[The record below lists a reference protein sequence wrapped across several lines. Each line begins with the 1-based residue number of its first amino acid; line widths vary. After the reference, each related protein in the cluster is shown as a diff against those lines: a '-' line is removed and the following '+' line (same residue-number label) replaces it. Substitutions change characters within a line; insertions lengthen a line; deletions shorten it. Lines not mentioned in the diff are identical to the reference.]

1 MGVSAGQAG
10 RVDDMVVGE
19 KVEDKDE
26 KGETAEEEKEEE
38 NVKEDQAKE
47 TEEEDKDDKE
57 NEGTEDTAGEA
68 ELELSRLKELVP
80 SVCIKDNVSQLDV
93 ILEAIRYI
101 SSLQV
106 FVFQSMLLGS
116 PNVFHPPKP
125 LSGQPFKLH
134 FAVFNTILFQGK
146 LADRIEAGDVVPV
159 LVNN

>member
-19 KVEDKDE
+19 KGEDK
-26 KGETAEEEKEEE
+26 
-38 NVKEDQAKE
+38 AKE
-47 TEEEDKDDKE
+47 TEEDKDDKE

-101 SSLQV
+101 SSLQ
-106 FVFQSMLLGS
+106 
-116 PNVFHPPKP
+116 
-125 LSGQPFKLH
+125 
-134 FAVFNTILFQGK
+134 GK

-159 LVNN
+159 LVNDSQQRSISNNGQLSTAVSNG